1 MFKSRFFKKSGKIA
15 IMMVVAVMLFAAF
28 VPGAFAL
35 NYNGTGSGSG
45 NKAFNFHGYK
55 YDTNHRDQLILY
67 FDKKVA
73 STDPQMVQEHGAEC
87 YVPQAN
93 DARTC
98 IFFPETLNSNSYP
111 AYNLSSGTYQLVVPG
126 FDCEG
131 TSPQNQYGGTTIQ
144 FTTVSSDLPGWLDSA
159 PTLEDGTLHGG
170 DPGSIYV
177 QWSDITNIGLRN
189 RIYRAIWRP

>member
-45 NKAFNFHGYK
+45 NKAFNF
-55 YDTNHRDQLILY
+55 
-67 FDKKVA
+67 
-73 STDPQMVQEHGAEC
+73 
-87 YVPQAN
+87 
-93 DARTC
+93 
-98 IFFPETLNSNSYP
+98 FPETLNSNSYP

-131 TSPQNQYGGTTIQ
+131 TSP
-144 FTTVSSDLPGWLDSA
+144 
-159 PTLEDGTLHGG
+159 
-170 DPGSIYV
+170 
-177 QWSDITNIGLRN
+177 
-189 RIYRAIWRP
+189 